1 MGHTKHQRIGRIG
14 IKLTFRSSLDI
25 IPRFELD
32 LGFPEE
38 EQELDSKTTR
48 IGGCPAV
55 CVFVIRRF
63 HLDSGKPIQV
73 QEHRF
78 SFFVS
83 RHSDMTDMRIFC
95 GEILLTHNVGSVIFS
110 TIGEV
115 SAGRTTRGNF
125 A

>member
-1 MGHTKHQRIGRIG
+1 MISSAGWLGHTKHQRIGRIG

-38 EQELDSKTTR
+38 EQELDSETTR

-63 HLDSGKPIQV
+63 YLDSGKPIQV
-73 QEHRF
+73 
-78 SFFVS
+78 
-83 RHSDMTDMRIFC
+83 
-95 GEILLTHNVGSVIFS
+95 
-110 TIGEV
+110 
-115 SAGRTTRGNF
+115 
-125 A
+125 